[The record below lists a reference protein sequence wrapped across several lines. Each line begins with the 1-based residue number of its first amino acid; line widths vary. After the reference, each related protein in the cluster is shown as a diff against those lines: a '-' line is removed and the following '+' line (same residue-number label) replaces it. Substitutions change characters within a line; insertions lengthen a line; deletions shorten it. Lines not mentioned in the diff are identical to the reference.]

1 MKLFTLAEFEEK
13 IKKEYSRDKYLIY
26 LVAII
31 LGIVSI
37 KFLLVSLSVL
47 LQGHIVVAFL
57 LLIPVLFTSS
67 SVITQISRSP
77 ELTQVYQV
85 YWGNDFDDN
94 VRKMFYITK
103 KLKLKEQKYHQ
114 NIYYYYKDNWWKRE
128 RLIVIFFI
136 NEEGV
141 WVNIQY
147 GLLIGSTKLKD
158 KIQSEFEQT
167 KKTS

>member
-1 MKLFTLAEFEEK
+1 MKLFTLTEFEEK
-13 IKKEYSRDKYLIY
+13 VKKDYSKNKYPTF

-37 KFLLVSLSVL
+37 KFLLASLSVF

-57 LLIPVLFTSS
+57 LLIPLLFAGLFIIQ
-67 SVITQISRSP
+67 ITKIS
-77 ELTQVYQV
+77 ELTKVYQV

-103 KLKLKEQKYHQ
+103 KLKLKEEKYHQ

-128 RLIVIFFI
+128 RRIIIFLVD
-136 NEEGV
+136 EKGV
-141 WVNIQY
+141 WLNIQSGY
-147 GLLIGSTKLKD
+147 VFISSTKLKD
-158 KIQSEFEQT
+158 KIRSEFEKI